1 MRSLKIQV
9 LIHRF
14 TTFEHIIQ
22 EIYISFYLQ
31 LLDHYRITTIQ
42 RNVLLDQTTTENC
55 AEWREYFNFVQLVDL
70 CTHRCMPAV
79 GHTLAGRPGT

>member
-42 RNVLLDQTTTENC
+42 KKRPSRSDYYGKLRRV
-55 AEWREYFNFVQLVDL
+55 
-70 CTHRCMPAV
+70 
-79 GHTLAGRPGT
+79 AGIF